1 MDTGMGQNQNKVH
14 ILKYSA
20 GCEANWL
27 EKAKTYA
34 MHQEIIL
41 AVR

>member
-1 MDTGMGQNQNKVH
+1 MDTGMGQNQNKVS
-14 ILKYSA
+14 ILKYLA
-20 GCEANWL
+20 GRGAKWL
-27 EKAKTYA
+27 EKVKMYA